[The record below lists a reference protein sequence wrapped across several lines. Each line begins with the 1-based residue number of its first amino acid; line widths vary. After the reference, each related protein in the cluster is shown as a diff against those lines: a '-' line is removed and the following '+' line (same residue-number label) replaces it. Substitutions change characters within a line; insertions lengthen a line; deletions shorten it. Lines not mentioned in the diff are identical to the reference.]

1 MGKSLQ
7 PEWVDM
13 LAGSELFKGLS
24 RPSLERLAA
33 VGTEEAF
40 PKDAPIFSQGDPG
53 DKLFLVLSG
62 AVRVSRSVPGMGE
75 EALAVMRQGCS
86 FGEMSLIEDA
96 PRSADALAHE
106 TTRLFALGRSDL
118 EDLLFVDRDLAYE
131 FLWKLVRL
139 LSARLRETTDK
150 MTFLSVAGKFD

>member
-1 MGKSLQ
+1 MGKTPP
-7 PEWVDM
+7 PEWAEM
-13 LAGSELFKGLS
+13 LAKSELFKGLS
-24 RPSLERLAA
+24 KASLERLAA
-33 VGTEEAF
+33 VGQEEAY
-40 PKDAPIFSQGDPG
+40 PRDAPIFNQGDPG
-53 DKLFLVLSG
+53 DRLYLVLSG

-75 EALAVMRQGCS
+75 EALAVMRQGSS

-106 TTRLFALGRSDL
+106 ATTLFVLGRSDL

-139 LSARLRETTDK
+139 LSNRLRDTTDK
-150 MTFLSVAGKFD
+150 MTFLSVAGKFE